1 MRTSVTVRRRFLLG
15 GALLLLTA
23 CGSEDRGSSTGTAA
37 TGSAAKSLQTQSD
50 PGPQGLRLWRAA
62 REVPRIEFK
71 DGQGRPLTLWDFRG
85 KLVLLNI
92 WATWCGPC
100 REEMPSLDRLQT
112 QFGSESFQV
121 VALSID
127 QAGVHVVKDFY
138 KKVQVTNLSIY
149 IDETGLAASRL
160 GSAGVPVTLLIDSEG
175 REVGR
180 LVGATKWDSDEMVRF
195 LTEYVGQMQKRRT

>member
-23 CGSEDRGSSTGTAA
+23 CGSEERGSSTGSAGTA
-37 TGSAAKSLQTQSD
+37 SAAKPLQAQSVS
-50 PGPQGLRLWRAA
+50 GPQGLRLWRAA

-71 DGQGRPLTLWDFRG
+71 DAQGRPLTLEDFRG

-112 QFGSESFQV
+112 QLGGESFQV

-138 KKVQVTNLSIY
+138 KKVQVTNLNIY
-149 IDETGLAASRL
+149 LDETGLAGSKL
-160 GSAGVPVTLLIDSEG
+160 GSAGVPVTLLIDLEG

-195 LTEYVGQMQKRRT
+195 LIEYVGQMQKRRT